1 MSLIYLTFK
10 KKVCVQN
17 FELDYLYGLW
27 SINKVYYYYLGR
39 QTFITYM

>member
-17 FELDYLYGLW
+17 FELDYLYE
-27 SINKVYYYYLGR
+27 IVVYK
-39 QTFITYM
+39 